1 MSEEKKLTSLQQF
14 IKDKPI
20 PEDIIAKCL
29 DDEKKNNA
37 LDFVAWLRE
46 NKLSLRISR
55 SSPHLWEAKY
65 KSKTLCH
72 LSINH
77 AELSLGDWGVGI
89 VLTNMDKYS
98 EIIMNKGLQNI
109 IWNGT
114 SYCRYGERSPYF
126 GMAKA
131 PGCNPKKLCIPGKT
145 INVLGNDIKY
155 CCVDANGKLVRFTN
169 PDEITLFN
177 TKTLLTLEKEARN
190 NTAV

>member
-1 MSEEKKLTSLQQF
+1 MSEEKKLTALQQF

-29 DDEKKNNA
+29 NGEKKGNA
-37 LDFVAWLRE
+37 LNFVAWLRE
-46 NKLSLRISR
+46 NKLSPRVSR

-65 KSKTLCH
+65 KNKVICNL
-72 LSINH
+72 LINH
-77 AELSLGDWGVGI
+77 AGLSQGDWGFG
-89 VLTNMDKYS
+89 LNLANMDKYC
-98 EIIMNKGLQNI
+98 EVITNEGLQDI

-114 SYCRYGERSPYF
+114 SYCLYGERSPFF

-145 INVLGNDIKY
+145 INVLGKDIRC
-155 CCVDANGKLVRFTN
+155 CCVSASGKNVRFSS
-169 PDEITLFN
+169 PDEITLN
-177 TKTLLTLEKEARN
+177 GIKKLLVLEKEARD